1 MRIKSGVACPITQSR
16 GPVGP
21 RLIWMRQSWFRMAL
35 PGQQLPPLRTPP
47 LVGVP
52 SILCGN
58 RPGAPLA
65 GWTEGPRFPEEAV
78 FFHNPS
84 GGRRGDLH
92 FLPRKILHV
101 LEKADKRAPKGD
113 RPEFVEP
120 YLLAGL
126 TVPSPLSL
134 IRVTETSKVRPPTLE
149 LERR

>member
-1 MRIKSGVACPITQSR
+1 MWLVPSPKAGAQL
-16 GPVGP
+16 GPGLFGCGRVGSVWLFLGNNCHPCGP
-21 RLIWMRQSWFRMAL
+21 RRLLGYPPSYAGTAPAL
-35 PGQQLPPLRTPP
+35 PWRD
-47 LVGVP
+47 
-52 SILCGN
+52 
-58 RPGAPLA
+58 
-65 GWTEGPRFPEEAV
+65 
-78 FFHNPS
+78 
-84 GGRRGDLH
+84 GRRAPVFQRKPSFSTIPVEAGGGNLH

-101 LEKADKRAPKGD
+101 LEKADKKPAPKGD